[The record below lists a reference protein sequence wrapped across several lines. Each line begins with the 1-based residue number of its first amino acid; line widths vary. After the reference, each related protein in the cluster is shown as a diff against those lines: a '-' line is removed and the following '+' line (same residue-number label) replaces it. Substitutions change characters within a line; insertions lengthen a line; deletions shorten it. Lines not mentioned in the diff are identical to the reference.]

1 MLYSSEQDNYY
12 VNKYNYKSNNYIYS
26 HNKPNNKYNHNN
38 FGRRCFGNCLLLIPI
53 GYCGI
58 LFYMYINS

>member
-1 MLYSSEQDNYY
+1 MLYSSRDDYYIDTNYY
-12 VNKYNYKSNNYIYS
+12 VNRY
-26 HNKPNNKYNHNN
+26 NNKYNKYNN
-38 FGRRCFGNCLLLIPI
+38 YYLSRRCFGHFLLLIPI